1 MVIGLILISAAL
13 MAIDS
18 RLRSALITYGSFT
31 AATLWL
37 AFPRE
42 AAPLSLAFF
51 AALALVK
58 LVVGPV
64 ALIMLV
70 RRYKV
75 PDDLAPSLNLA
86 WRLLLV
92 IGTILAAHEIRRMT
106 AFSDV
111 TAAGVVF
118 YAIFTSMLIVLLHRN
133 LLAHVIGLLMLGS
146 AITLAG
152 AVFSPGLPGAIEIAD
167 TFDAVL
173 ATVVALALARALIA
187 FDPNLDVR
195 SLRELRG

>member
-1 MVIGLILISAAL
+1 MVIGLILLSAAML
-13 MAIDS
+13 AIDS
-18 RLRSALITYGSFT
+18 RLRSALVAYTVFT

-42 AAPLSLAFF
+42 STLTAVAFF
-51 AALALVK
+51 AALSVVK
-58 LVVGPV
+58 LAIGPT

-70 RRYKV
+70 KRYKV
-75 PDDLAPSLNLA
+75 PEDLAPSLSLP

-92 IGTILAAHEIRRMT
+92 ATTLFAAHEIRRMT
-106 AFSDV
+106 AFSDI
-111 TAAGVVF
+111 ASAGVVF
-118 YAIFTSMLIVLLHRN
+118 YALFTSMMIVVLHRN

-146 AITLAG
+146 AITLSG

-167 TFDAVL
+167 TFDAVI
-173 ATVVALALARALIA
+173 ATVVALSIARALIA
-187 FDPNLDVR
+187 FDPRLDIR